1 MTWFMSFAKPCH
13 VWSFVLHGGHIQA
26 LLFSLLNFLHP
37 ASSCLKTFRL
47 VYTSLGDSR
56 GTSLEW
62 LTFIVLECLLG
73 PANALDWIML
83 HVKAMFYALQC
94 SAATMALAA
103 PVRNVLDITDYNGK
117 GVTPFSGVTESVRLL
132 LHDVHYI
139 AVLTLCTVPMN
150 ICGYSVCIFNLPIDS
165 FTLSRRDTPDAES

>member
-1 MTWFMSFAKPCH
+1 
-13 VWSFVLHGGHIQA
+13 
-26 LLFSLLNFLHP
+26 
-37 ASSCLKTFRL
+37 
-47 VYTSLGDSR
+47 
-56 GTSLEW
+56 
-62 LTFIVLECLLG
+62 
-73 PANALDWIML
+73 ML

-117 GVTPFSGVTESVRLL
+117 GVTPFSGVTEIVRLL
-132 LHDVHYI
+132 LHDIHHI
-139 AVLTLCTVPMN
+139 ALLMLCTVPMN